1 MTSGGADTT
10 RRPWGLALSGSALVL
25 LGAVG
30 YFVVVTQFPGRLQS
44 MRNHAVPNWLLI
56 GLGLTLGWLA
66 VRRAHR
72 RWTPRLLLGF
82 NCVVAVLFAAML
94 YGMLRVPAT
103 SGPAIGQPAPEFAQL
118 DQSGQRVRLSDFRG
132 APLLLVFYRGHW

>member
-1 MTSGGADTT
+1 MTSGSADTT
-10 RRPWGLALSGSALVL
+10 RTPWSLAIGGTALVL

-56 GLGLTLGWLA
+56 GLGLTLVWLA

-72 RWTPRLLLGF
+72 RWAPRLLLGF
-82 NCVVAVLFAAML
+82 NCLVAVLFAAML
-94 YGMLRVPAT
+94 YGMLRVPAA
-103 SGPAIGQPAPEFAQL
+103 SGPAIGEPAPEFAQL

-132 APLLLVFYRGHW
+132 APLLVVFYRGHW